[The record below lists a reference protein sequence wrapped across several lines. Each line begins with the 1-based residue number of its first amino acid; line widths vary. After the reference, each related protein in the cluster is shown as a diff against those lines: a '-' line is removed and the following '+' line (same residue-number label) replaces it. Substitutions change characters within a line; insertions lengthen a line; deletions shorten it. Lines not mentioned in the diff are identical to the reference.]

1 MMIKCNNLEEK
12 TILKANHNTIK
23 IRATYQINDFKVNSC
38 LITDWVKIL
47 QHIIK
52 CVLVL
57 SFVVSGSMFYELEKR
72 AQQWA
77 IIDRERETAA
87 KRKSPFSSFF
97 LQDDVYPLLWNLV
110 SQSNTLSWHV
120 NICSRW
126 LIFFLKAKVQP
137 KQTGFTLPITIIVVD
152 VNSFTHYSTTKCR
165 KIFWIRLENIN
176 LFSRT
181 SKHSGSA
188 KRQLYSS
195 QLTCRLRKR
204 VQ

>member
-1 MMIKCNNLEEK
+1 M

-38 LITDWVKIL
+38 LITDWVKIM

-52 CVLVL
+52 CVVL

-72 AQQWA
+72 AQQWWA

-87 KRKSPFSSFF
+87 KTKSPFSSFF

-165 KIFWIRLENIN
+165 LEN
-176 LFSRT
+176 LFFFL
-181 SKHSGSA
+181 KGI
-188 KRQLYSS
+188 
-195 QLTCRLRKR
+195 
-204 VQ
+204 